1 MMPSGP
7 IWIYVPIVGVAAGLT
22 FLSTLVPAWLATWP
36 SPVEAAAV

>member
-7 IWIYVPIVGVAAGLT
+7 IGTYVAIVGIAAGLT
-22 FLSTLVPAWLATWP
+22 FLLTLVPAWLATGP